1 MMALLHK
8 IKQFITDED
17 YRWMILA
24 NKGFLNWMDDEAY
37 IRMQYKIYFGRKL
50 NLEYPETFN
59 EKLQWLKLHDRR
71 PEYTMMSDKYLVKDY
86 ISEKLGE
93 KYIIPT
99 LGVWENPKDIN
110 FDDLPE
116 QFVLKCN
123 HNSGL
128 GMCICTDKTKL
139 DIKKVRKNLKK
150 GLKQNFYLNGR
161 EWPYKNIKPRI
172 LAEKYIG
179 TLEDVRGGVSD
190 YKFYCFHGEPEF
202 LYVSRGLEN
211 PETAR
216 ICFLTLDW
224 KPAPFRRTDYQ
235 TFDVLPPKPVCFE
248 KMMEAAKILSEGIP
262 FVRVD
267 LYELEG
273 QVLFSEL
280 TFFPCAGYMHFEPED
295 YDWETGKMLDIK
307 KVY

>member
-179 TLEDVRGGVSD
+179 TLEDVRGG
-190 YKFYCFHGEPEF
+190 
-202 LYVSRGLEN
+202 
-211 PETAR
+211 
-216 ICFLTLDW
+216 
-224 KPAPFRRTDYQ
+224 YQ
-235 TFDVLPPKPVCFE
+235 TINSTVSMVNLNFYMYQE
-248 KMMEAAKILSEGIP
+248 GWRILKRRE
-262 FVRVD
+262 FV
-267 LYELEG
+267 
-273 QVLFSEL
+273 F
-280 TFFPCAGYMHFEPED
+280 
-295 YDWETGKMLDIK
+295 
-307 KVY
+307 